1 MESRVL
7 WQTVRVVR
15 TGFGTRLGHLGRIT
29 GIALLDGPMLDGP
42 MLDGPILVQKVQS
55 PRRRSGTIV
64 KRRFGLAEGGFWA
77 DLGAVS

>member
-42 MLDGPILVQKVQS
+42 ILDGPMLDGPMLDDPVWGCALYLCRRFKARGGGRVQS
-55 PRRRSGTIV
+55 
-64 KRRFGLAEGGFWA
+64 
-77 DLGAVS
+77 